1 MAVEGGMKA
10 GEVEEGSGED
20 ERMGEEA
27 GEEAAEEAAEEEEVY
42 SRDWTNFDP
51 VDYSY

>member
-1 MAVEGGMKA
+1 MAEEGGMKA
-10 GEVEEGSGED
+10 GVGVGEEGAGED

-27 GEEAAEEAAEEEEVY
+27 GEEAGEEEEVY

>member
-10 GEVEEGSGED
+10 GVGEVEEGAGED

-27 GEEAAEEAAEEEEVY
+27 GEEAEEEEEVY

>member
-10 GEVEEGSGED
+10 EEVEEGSGED

-27 GEEAAEEAAEEEEVY
+27 GEEAAEEEEVY